1 MLCWTTLFS
10 SQCFAEKVLYEAEL
24 ATLGGN
30 AVIADDQEA
39 NNLAYVKMN
48 EGSITFKANAKSN
61 GIYTL
66 TIHYKN
72 DYGSSKTNDINVNG
86 ENVASLT
93 FEISSSYKDIET
105 TISLNAGENTI
116 ALTKFWG
123 WIDVDYFA
131 LSEYQATPFNLS
143 ESPVTV
149 DATEAAKEVYNFLLN
164 NFEKKT
170 ISGIMTGNITASAD
184 LFSQE
189 DLVAFKDAGGK
200 YPALVGFDLIFATG
214 KDSKESW
221 NQEYT
226 NATLKLAEELWG
238 KGGIPA
244 FTWHWKDPSDAVEAF
259 YVESAADGKAY
270 TTFDF
275 TTGFISGST
284 EWNTNSETYKQLIE
298 DIDHISSL
306 FLQLQEAGVAAIFRP
321 LHESGGN
328 WFWWSSHSGEEF
340 GALYRLV
347 HDRMTKV
354 NGVKNLIWVFN
365 PQDASFTSWN
375 PGADYYDVL
384 SVDIY
389 NDANNHASNFSAF
402 SDLKSNFGAT
412 KILALSENGPIPDV
426 NNMYNDGA
434 TWSWWMPWY
443 ESWDGFF
450 IRKTSNDVWT
460 SNLNDERIITLEEMP
475 GWGKES
481 YIIEDQAQTTDIN
494 VYPSQFTEQL
504 NIICPAYSFINITD
518 AHGRSVLST
527 LTKSGNTNISCS
539 NWDKGIYFVH
549 VTNKENVICFKTIK

>member
-30 AVIADDQEA
+30 AVKADDQEA

-72 DYGSSKTNDINVNG
+72 GYGGSKTNDINVNG
-86 ENVASLT
+86 EKVASLT

-105 TISLNAGENTI
+105 TISLNAGDNTI
-116 ALTKFWG
+116 ALTKSWG

-131 LSEYQATPFNLS
+131 LSEYQTTPFNLS
-143 ESPVTV
+143 ESPVTA
-149 DATEAAKEVYNFLLN
+149 DATEASKEVYNFLLN

-184 LFSQE
+184 LFSQA

-200 YPALVGFDLIFATG
+200 YPALVGFDLLFATG

-226 NATLKLAEELWG
+226 NATLKLAEELWK

-259 YVESAADGKAY
+259 YVESAAGDKAY

-340 GALYRLV
+340 AALYRLI
-347 HDRMTKV
+347 HDRMVKF

-389 NDANNHASNFSAF
+389 NDANNHVSNFSAF

-450 IRKTSNDVWT
+450 ISKTSKNVWT

-481 YIIEDQAQTTDIN
+481 DIIEAQAQTADIN
-494 VYPSQFTEQL
+494 VYPSQFSEQL
-504 NIICPAYSFINITD
+504 TIICPACSFINITD
-518 AHGRSVLST
+518 ASGRSILSS
-527 LTKSGNTNISCS
+527 LTKSGKTNVSCS
-539 NWDKGIYFVH
+539 NWNKGIYFVQ